1 MDKTDLLVGLDI
13 GTTSVKAVVA
23 DTASNEMQIIGAA
36 NGPTKGMRHG
46 KIVDI
51 DQTAES
57 ISAVLKKVA
66 QKTNS
71 KKIVLIPFVKA
82 IVTDVSIK
90 DKKVFINKECLVIP
104 ISQSGETAD
113 TLEALKLTKNHN
125 CDSLG
130 IINVKESSIARICN
144 NVLYIEAGPE
154 IAVATTKAYL
164 AQVLVLTLI
173 AIYLGRK
180 YNNLKYGGI
189 QDMNTIAIT
198 FTNIKIKG

>member
-71 KKIVLIPFVKA
+71 KIYRVVTGIPVGLLQLENAVGLINIEENGREVRACCMGYPRRSNSRASGYVKP
-82 IVTDVSIK
+82 
-90 DKKVFINKECLVIP
+90 CP
-104 ISQSGETAD
+104 YTAQ
-113 TLEALKLTKNHN
+113 TWYP
-125 CDSLG
+125 G
-130 IINVKESSIARICN
+130 IRANPCR
-144 NVLYIEAGPE
+144 
-154 IAVATTKAYL
+154 
-164 AQVLVLTLI
+164 
-173 AIYLGRK
+173 R
-180 YNNLKYGGI
+180 
-189 QDMNTIAIT
+189 
-198 FTNIKIKG
+198 

>member
-46 KIVDI
+46 KILDI

-71 KKIVLIPFVKA
+71 KIYRVVTGIPVGLLQLENA
-82 IVTDVSIK
+82 VSIAVTK
-90 DKKVFINKECLVIP
+90 TRFTSLSVTSLPFSSMLINP
-104 ISQSGETAD
+104 TAFS
-113 TLEALKLTKNHN
+113 N
-125 CDSLG
+125 
-130 IINVKESSIARICN
+130 
-144 NVLYIEAGPE
+144 
-154 IAVATTKAYL
+154 
-164 AQVLVLTLI
+164 
-173 AIYLGRK
+173 
-180 YNNLKYGGI
+180 
-189 QDMNTIAIT
+189 
-198 FTNIKIKG
+198 

>member
-1 MDKTDLLVGLDI
+1 LDKTDLLVGLDI

-71 KKIVLIPFVKA
+71 KIYRVVTGIPVGLLQLENAVGLIN
-82 IVTDVSIK
+82 IEENGREVTDN
-90 DKKVFINKECLVIP
+90 D
-104 ISQSGETAD
+104 
-113 TLEALKLTKNHN
+113 
-125 CDSLG
+125 
-130 IINVKESSIARICN
+130 VKR
-144 NVLYIEAGPE
+144 V
-154 IAVATTKAYL
+154 
-164 AQVLVLTLI
+164 
-173 AIYLGRK
+173 
-180 YNNLKYGGI
+180 
-189 QDMNTIAIT
+189 
-198 FTNIKIKG
+198 

>member
-66 QKTNS
+66 QNKFKDLSRSNWNS
-71 KKIVLIPFVKA
+71 SWI
-82 IVTDVSIK
+82 TSIRK
-90 DKKVFINKECLVIP
+90 CCWIN
-104 ISQSGETAD
+104 
-113 TLEALKLTKNHN
+113 
-125 CDSLG
+125 
-130 IINVKESSIARICN
+130 
-144 NVLYIEAGPE
+144 
-154 IAVATTKAYL
+154 
-164 AQVLVLTLI
+164 
-173 AIYLGRK
+173 
-180 YNNLKYGGI
+180 
-189 QDMNTIAIT
+189 
-198 FTNIKIKG
+198 